1 MSTDGTNSFELDTC
15 IATVVGSDKKNA
27 EMPVKFICNNLCK
40 GVTWGGAE
48 TCKTLYVILPKE

>member
-15 IATVVGSDKKNA
+15 IATVVDSDKKNA

-40 GVTWGGAE
+40 GVT
-48 TCKTLYVILPKE
+48 